1 MILQGGSAVNPA
13 HGLQLLID
21 HGGHDGIVP
30 GVVATQSGQLQ
41 ILQDGVKA
49 QVNGNF
55 KNTAVEVRAN
65 TSSDAKWIL
74 QAIYGFHAVL
84 AAPVEE
90 REILTTEDSS
100 QPVTP
105 EQQRIASLKTAKDR
119 AGDAL
124 KAERDR
130 QKKQNAM
137 KTLRSLPLTPSS

>member
-1 MILQGGSAVNPA
+1 MKTFKAI
-13 HGLQLLID
+13 
-21 HGGHDGIVP
+21 
-30 GVVATQSGQLQ
+30 
-41 ILQDGVKA
+41 VKA

-90 REILTTEDSS
+90 RELLTTEDSS

-130 QKKQNAM
+130 QKRLKATQD
-137 KTLRSLPLTPSS
+137 LRSLSTTDLNS

>member
-1 MILQGGSAVNPA
+1 MKTFKAI
-13 HGLQLLID
+13 
-21 HGGHDGIVP
+21 
-30 GVVATQSGQLQ
+30 
-41 ILQDGVKA
+41 VKA

-65 TSSDAKWIL
+65 TSGDAKWIL

-90 REILTTEDSS
+90 REVLTTEEAVT

-124 KAERDR
+124 KAEHDR

-137 KTLRSLPLTPSS
+137 KTLRSLPVTPSS

>member
-1 MILQGGSAVNPA
+1 MKTFKAI
-13 HGLQLLID
+13 
-21 HGGHDGIVP
+21 
-30 GVVATQSGQLQ
+30 
-41 ILQDGVKA
+41 VKA

-84 AAPVEE
+84 AAPVEQ
-90 REILTTEDSS
+90 REVLTAEEAVT

-105 EQQRIASLKTAKDR
+105 EQQRIASLKKAKDR

-124 KAERDR
+124 NAERNR
-130 QKKQNAM
+130 QKKQIAM
-137 KTLRSLPLTPSS
+137 KTLSSLSTTTPS